1 MREDVDAQKVVK
13 MILLPDVSHSGF
25 YPSMAISVMGTF
37 VCVVLANRPPA
48 AAPLMIFFRRAFI
61 TPIPLPPSAHPS
73 DLLLFSLLA
82 LVHFGWCDT
91 GSEASCVASSHAD
104 MHTHTHTLE
113 MSACRDLS
121 VWSLRCPQKRRGLS
135 KKHKPSLFKHSQ
147 TCQQWPPACYTHTHV
162 HTNSHTHSL
171 LTHPL
176 THTLTHS
183 LTHSDSLSQLLLL
196 IFRQPRETAL
206 EQPRWEICIVIVVAQ
221 HSDDGYDH
229 FHNMSYFTMS
239 NVEILTLMQY
249 F

>member
-82 LVHFGWCDT
+82 PIHFGWCDT

-135 KKHKPSLFKHSQ
+135 KKTQALSIQ
-147 TCQQWPPACYTHTHV
+147 TLSDVPAVATCLLHAHTCAHQ
-162 HTNSHTHSL
+162 
-171 LTHPL
+171 L
-176 THTLTHS
+176 THTQSTHTPSHTYPHS
-183 LTHSDSLSQLLLL
+183 LAHSLRLTFSIASPHFPSAARDGVGAAAVGNLHCYCCCATLRRWIRSLS
-196 IFRQPRETAL
+196 
-206 EQPRWEICIVIVVAQ
+206 
-221 HSDDGYDH
+221 
-229 FHNMSYFTMS
+229 
-239 NVEILTLMQY
+239 
-249 F
+249 